1 MDQFVIYAH
10 RGASEYYP
18 ENTLSSF
25 AAGVDMGANGIETDV
40 QVSKDGVLMI
50 YHDDTMKAKTGFEG
64 SICDYTYEEL
74 RAARVKNEKYGRV
87 DCLMTFED
95 FLKYFAWRDLT
106 FAIELKVTGIG
117 ARVIDMM
124 RKYHVLE
131 KSIITSFQY
140 EALTECYEY
149 DKSVRLGWLFFERKA
164 DTLDLLA
171 AIGAYQAC
179 PMASAI
185 TEEDLAAYR
194 AAGLFCRA
202 WGVTDT
208 EIMKNAVKMGVD
220 SGMTVNFPD
229 KLIEYMK
236 EREGTGSA
244 KTEETR

>member
-1 MDQFVIYAH
+1 MDKFVIYAH

-40 QVSKDGVLMI
+40 QISKDGVLMI
-50 YHDDTMKAKTGFEG
+50 YHDDTMTAKTGFAG

-74 RAARVKNEKYGRV
+74 RAARVKNEKYGREDV
-87 DCLMTFED
+87 LMTFED

-124 RKYHVLE
+124 RKYHVIE

-140 EALTECYEY
+140 EALVECYEY
-149 DKSVRLGWLFFERKA
+149 DKSVRLGWLYEKRRE

-185 TEEDLAAYR
+185 TREDIAAYKE
-194 AAGLFCRA
+194 AGLACRA
-202 WGVTDT
+202 WGITNTDV
-208 EIMKNAVKMGVD
+208 MKYAVEMGVD

-236 EREGTGSA
+236 NR
-244 KTEETR
+244 

>member
-1 MDQFVIYAH
+1 MNQFVIYAH

-50 YHDDTMKAKTGFEG
+50 YHDDTMTAKTGFEG

-74 RAARVKNEKYGRV
+74 REARVKNEKYGRV
-87 DCLMTFED
+87 DVLMTFED

-124 RKYHVLE
+124 RKYNVLE

-140 EALTECYEY
+140 EALVECYEY

-185 TEEDLAAYR
+185 TEEDIDAYR
-194 AAGLFCRA
+194 AAGLSCRA
-202 WGVTDT
+202 WGITDT
-208 EIMKNAVKMGVD
+208 EIMKRAVEIGVD

-236 EREGTGSA
+236 ARPSQN
-244 KTEETR
+244 TEEKR

>member
-1 MDQFVIYAH
+1 MNTFVIYAH

-25 AAGVDMGANGIETDV
+25 AAGIDMGADGIETDV
-40 QVSKDGVLMI
+40 QISKDGVLMI
-50 YHDDTMKAKTGFEG
+50 YHDDFMKEKTGFEG

-74 RAARVKNEKYGRV
+74 RRARVKNEKYGRE

-124 RKYHVLE
+124 KKYDALE

-149 DKSVRLGWLFFERKA
+149 DKSVRLGWLFFERKE
-164 DTLDLLA
+164 DTLDMLA
-171 AIGAYQAC
+171 AIKAYQAC

-185 TEEDLAAYR
+185 TKADIEAYK

-202 WGVTDT
+202 WGITNTD
-208 EIMKNAVKMGVD
+208 IMKDAVEIGVD

-229 KLIEYMK
+229 KLIAYMK
-236 EREGTGSA
+236 ER
-244 KTEETR
+244 

>member
-1 MDQFVIYAH
+1 MNTFVIYAH

-25 AAGVDMGANGIETDV
+25 AAGIDMGADGIETDV
-40 QVSKDGVLMI
+40 QISKDGVLMI
-50 YHDDTMKAKTGFEG
+50 YHDDFMKEKTGFEG

-74 RAARVKNEKYGRV
+74 REARVKNEKHGRV

-117 ARVIDMM
+117 ALVIDMM
-124 RKYHVLE
+124 KKYNVLE
-131 KSIITSFQY
+131 RSIITSFQY
-140 EALTECYEY
+140 EALKECYEY
-149 DKSVRLGWLFFERKA
+149 DKSVRLGWLFFERKE

-171 AIGAYQAC
+171 AIKAYQAC

-185 TEEDLAAYR
+185 TKADIEAYK

-202 WGVTDT
+202 WGITNTD
-208 EIMKNAVKMGVD
+208 IMKDAVEIGVD

-229 KLIEYMK
+229 KLIAYMK
-236 EREGTGSA
+236 ER
-244 KTEETR
+244 

>member
-1 MDQFVIYAH
+1 MSKFVIYAH

-25 AAGVDMGANGIETDV
+25 AAGVDMGADGIETDV
-40 QVSKDGVLMI
+40 QISKDGVLMI
-50 YHDDTMKAKTGFEG
+50 YHDDTMQAKTGFSG

-106 FAIELKVTGIG
+106 LAIELKVTGIG
-117 ARVIDMM
+117 ALVIDMM
-124 RKYHVLE
+124 RRYHALE
-131 KSIITSFQY
+131 KSIITSFKY
-140 EALTECYEY
+140 EALTECFAY
-149 DKSVRLGWLFFERKA
+149 DKSARLGWLYKERKE

-185 TEEDLAAYR
+185 TSEDIAAYKS
-194 AAGLFCRA
+194 AGLSCRA
-202 WGVTDT
+202 WGIKDT
-208 EIMKNAVKMGVD
+208 EIMKRAVEIGVD
-220 SGMTVNFPD
+220 GGMTVNFPD
-229 KLIEYMK
+229 KLIEYVK
-236 EREGTGSA
+236 NR
-244 KTEETR
+244 